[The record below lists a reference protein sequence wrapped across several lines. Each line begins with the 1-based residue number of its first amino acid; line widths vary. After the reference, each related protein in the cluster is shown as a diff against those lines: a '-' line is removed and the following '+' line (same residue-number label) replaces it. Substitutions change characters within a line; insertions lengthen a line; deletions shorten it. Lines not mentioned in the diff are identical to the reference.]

1 MRLIIF
7 DCDGTLVDSQHIIVA
22 AMTRAFHANG
32 LELPV
37 REQILSIVGLSLPI
51 AIARLL
57 PENVDKGLVDR
68 VAEAYRQGFF
78 ELRRDAC
85 HQEPMFPGALEAIH
99 ELAAR
104 RDVLLG
110 VATWKSRRG
119 VAALFERFGIASH
132 FVTIQTADTNPS
144 KPNPGMI
151 LQAIAEAAVE
161 PENTVMIGDTTY
173 DVEMARA
180 ANVGAVGVSW
190 GYHPVVALEAAGAHL
205 IVERCHDL
213 VGAIDKRFGA
223 PSGPIPTFASRRG
236 KLESKCRN
244 QKDH

>member
-7 DCDGTLVDSQHIIVA
+7 DCDGTLVDSQHMIVA

-32 LELPV
+32 LELPM
-37 REQILSIVGLSLPI
+37 RDRILSIVGLSLPI

-57 PENVDKGLVDR
+57 PANADKGLVDQ
-68 VAEAYRQGFF
+68 VAEAYRKGFF
-78 ELRRDAC
+78 ELRQNPC
-85 HQEPMFPGALEAIH
+85 YQEPMFPGALEAIQ

-110 VATWKSRRG
+110 VATGKSRRG
-119 VAALFERFGIASH
+119 VLALFERFGIASH

-144 KPNPGMI
+144 KPHPGMI
-151 LQAIAEAAVE
+151 LEAIAEAGVE
-161 PENTVMIGDTTY
+161 PEEAVMVGDTTY
-173 DVEMARA
+173 DIEMARA

-190 GYHPVVALEAAGAHL
+190 GYHPAVALEAAGAHL
-205 IVERCHDL
+205 IVERCQDL

-223 PSGPIPTFASRRG
+223 SGVMA
-236 KLESKCRN
+236 
-244 QKDH
+244 